1 MSYKSAA
8 ATEFHIQNSGGF
20 PVGKYSV
27 EAFIDGKS
35 VGLRNFTVT
44 LPE

>member
-1 MSYKSAA
+1 VSYKGAA

-20 PVGKYSV
+20 PAGQYSV

-35 VGLRNFTVT
+35 VGRRPFTVAR
-44 LPE
+44 PD